1 MSKHSS
7 AEDKLHV
14 SKEVRLKNTRPPS
27 SQQNL
32 VDKAA
37 PIGLPP
43 KGTNA
48 NNQYR

>member
-1 MSKHSS
+1 MSKHAT

-14 SKEVRLKNTRPPS
+14 SQQVRPKQQKSARLTASQKN
-27 SQQNL
+27 QNT
-32 VDKAA
+32 
-37 PIGLPP
+37 PQMPP